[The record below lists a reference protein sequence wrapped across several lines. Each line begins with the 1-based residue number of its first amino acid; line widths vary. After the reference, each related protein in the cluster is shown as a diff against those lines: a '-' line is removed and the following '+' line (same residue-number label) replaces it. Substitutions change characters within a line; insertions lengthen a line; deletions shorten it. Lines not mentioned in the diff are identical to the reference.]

1 MPTSPTLTEQ
11 LATLGVHLPDWP
23 EEPEGGGTTGDWIQL
38 GQAYAEGVRLWRAQL
53 RNAPESTKGL
63 VDQLLRHF
71 QDTGQLRPWDQLVYS
86 AIKPEVQGSADYER
100 WQACTKLIRST
111 ALTPAQLLGMAL
123 EMAREHQLETAIEV
137 FKRLLNEHSGMNEQ
151 EQLHLCS
158 ELVATINTSHLI
170 KDAHSSQEGLERV
183 ISLHEQM
190 AGLLAIAADR
200 QLNAAKYTACSK
212 ISPLSSKLVAI
223 NYSQRQR
230 PEEVDRRTWSEL
242 LLNAYS
248 TSDPRTPNL
257 LLIESRSL
265 PRSGHHFLKQLL
277 SQSLGHKFSYCE
289 AYQEPGCCKNS
300 PCSTMSYW
308 HHARTNKHPHLRLVK
323 SHDFSL
329 QDTTFDPMEGMVRL
343 IQIRKPFDLLASWL
357 ELQQLFPN
365 QELLAR
371 HSISLNRILLY
382 HEKQLLEDAWQL
394 IDNYGCVMTADGAK
408 AWLHT
413 QSNYVKA
420 FLGKWLP
427 LATPFPFGEPARSGN
442 FLLCYNDL
450 SRGAEILQTF
460 GLKTSTME
468 DLPKFRKRRLEVSIR
483 QSIRVTDLLQAQTAL
498 LNEIDAMIM
507 ESFSDLIGI
516 L

>member
-1 MPTSPTLTEQ
+1 MPTSSTLTEQ
-11 LATLGVHLPDWP
+11 LATMGINLPTWP
-23 EEPEGGGTTGDWIQL
+23 EEPEGGGATGDWIKR
-38 GQAYAEGVRLWRAQL
+38 GQAYAEMLRLWRAQL
-53 RNAPESTKGL
+53 RNAPESTNGL
-63 VDQLLRHF
+63 VDQLLRHL
-71 QDTGQLRPWDQLVYS
+71 QDTGQLSPWDQLVNS
-86 AIKPEVQGSADYER
+86 AIKPEVQGSADFER

-123 EMAREHQLETAIEV
+123 GMAHEHQLETAIEI
-137 FKRLLNEHSGMNEQ
+137 FRRLLNEHSEMNEH

-170 KDAHSSQEGLERV
+170 KDAHLSQEGLERV
-183 ISLHEQM
+183 ISLYEQM
-190 AGLLAIAADR
+190 AGLLAIAVDR
-200 QLNAAKYTACSK
+200 QLNAAKYTACAK

-223 NYSQRQR
+223 YYSQRQR

-289 AYQEPGCCKNS
+289 GYQEPGCCKDS

-308 HHARTNKHPHLRLVK
+308 HHARTNKQPHLRLVK

-329 QDTTFDPMEGMVRL
+329 KDTTFDPMEGMIRL
-343 IQIRKPFDLLASWL
+343 IQIRKPLDLLASWL
-357 ELQQLFPN
+357 ELEQLNLN

-371 HSISLNRILLY
+371 YSISLYRIFLY

-394 IDNYGCVMTADGAK
+394 IDNYGCVMTAGEAK

-420 FLGKWLP
+420 FLEKWLP
-427 LATPFPFGEPARSGN
+427 LTTPFPFGEPAKSGN
-442 FLLCYNDL
+442 FLLSYNDL
-450 SRGAEILQTF
+450 SRGVEILESL
-460 GLKTSTME
+460 GLTTSSLQE
-468 DLPKFRKRRLEVSIR
+468 LPKFRERRLEVSIR
-483 QSIRVTDLLQAQTAL
+483 QSKRVTDLLQAQADL

-507 ESFSDLIGI
+507 GSFSDLIGI